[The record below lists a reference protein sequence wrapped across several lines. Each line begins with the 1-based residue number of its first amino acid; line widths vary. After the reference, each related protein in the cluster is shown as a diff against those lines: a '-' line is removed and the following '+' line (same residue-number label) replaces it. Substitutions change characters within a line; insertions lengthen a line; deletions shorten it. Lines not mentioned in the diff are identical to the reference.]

1 MVHMVTEHAV
11 PKVGLG
17 ERGVE
22 SGAGV
27 HCAAECDCFRWRHG
41 ETSRASH
48 GLLVIIT
55 DNDFFVKGMCEIMVS
70 HCHVGKAFC
79 SEHPFICCR

>member
-27 HCAAECDCFRWRHG
+27 HCAAECDRFRWRHG

-48 GLLVIIT
+48 GLLAIIAYKGI
-55 DNDFFVKGMCEIMVS
+55 FVLRDV
-70 HCHVGKAFC
+70 C
-79 SEHPFICCR
+79 SNGELSSCRQDSFPSSSIY